1 MKIVKIYITVL
12 LLVFSQLALAG
23 TGQSKKA
30 PASLMLNPE
39 AIQTQ
44 LLKNN
49 TSVLLALNAVHQAK
63 DEVNISRGKLL
74 PSLNL
79 GALLS
84 FSGGGFVQSA
94 IDFLVPFLLPS
105 NWANY
110 YTEKNLFE
118 AEKLSYKVVQL
129 NTYGSA
135 LSLYFT
141 LLADVQVQQI
151 FQQQYLDL
159 QEIYELQKRKGNLGT
174 VPISDLLQAQ
184 AQAQMAGVR
193 ASQMS
198 ELNKQEIA
206 SMRKALALP
215 LQTAISLEF
224 TDSKVSPW
232 EFKSLDTTV
241 NQVNNVS
248 VELAQFYYLIKAAK
262 AQVWSKSFGWINR
275 ASVVS
280 TSAGNSSF
288 NDMQFAGGINL
299 SFAIFPTITLSQ
311 DQLRAI
317 ELQRRDLYLENTRL
331 IESAFSSL
339 NESKLQLDLAAQAES
354 QMARVYQ
361 IKSQEYD
368 QGSETLTN
376 VLVARNQM
384 SEASIARVKANLD
397 VNLQRT
403 LLHRALLT
411 EDFKN
416 IKGCSSSAKM
426 PLEQKKQGAIG
437 RLFNPQPEPKYPSM
451 DQICR

>member
-1 MKIVKIYITVL
+1 MKIAKIYILIVS
-12 LLVFSQLALAG
+12 LVFSQSSFAKESTKQPPAL
-23 TGQSKKA
+23 T
-30 PASLMLNPE
+30 LNPVT
-39 AIQTQ
+39 IQTQ

-49 TSVLLALNAVHQAK
+49 ISVLLALNSVHQAK
-63 DEVNISRGKLL
+63 HEVNIARGHLL

-84 FSGGGFVQSA
+84 FTGGGFIQSA
-94 IDFLVPFLLPS
+94 IEFLVPFLLPS

-110 YTEKNLFE
+110 FTEKNLFE
-118 AEKLSYKVVQL
+118 AEKLSYKVIQL

-141 LLADVQVQQI
+141 ILADVQVQQI

-193 ASQMS
+193 SSQMV

-206 SMRKALALP
+206 SMRKVLALP

-224 TDSKVSPW
+224 VDSKASPW
-232 EFKSLDTTV
+232 EFESLHSTIKQM
-241 NQVNNVS
+241 NSVS
-248 VELAQFYYLIKAAK
+248 VELAQFYYLIKASES
-262 AQVWSKSFGWINR
+262 QVWSKSFGWING
-275 ASVVS
+275 ASIVS
-280 TSAGNSSF
+280 RSNGSSNASF
-288 NDMQFAGGINL
+288 DNMQFVSGINL
-299 SFAIFPTITLSQ
+299 SFATYPAIQLSQ
-311 DQLRAI
+311 DQVAAMK
-317 ELQRRDLYLENTRL
+317 LQRNELYLENTRL

-403 LLHRALLT
+403 LLHRALIT
-411 EDFKN
+411 GDFKS

-426 PLEQKKQGAIG
+426 PVEQKKQGPIG
-437 RLFNPQPEPKYPSM
+437 RFFNPKPEPKYPSL